1 MGRPEEDPT
10 VDAVLISHA
19 HMDHMSYIHHL
30 RKEIELVMSQG
41 SHAILKTFQ
50 DTRSGGLN
58 DLLIMSP
65 AFQMRPSKRGGGYT
79 KVSKKDRY
87 DVRPTKVFEYGKT
100 FKVGDIDV
108 IAYEVDHS
116 LPGATA
122 YLIHTSEGSILY
134 TGDFRFH
141 GYLGDRTRE
150 MVEQV
155 SNEDIEVVITE
166 GTRVTQETGT
176 SEAEVYTHAKKLAE
190 NTSDLVVTTFP
201 ARDLTRLLTFYRI
214 ACETG
219 RKLVID
225 FTQAYLLEQFSKI
238 SNRYPPSDDPNICLF
253 AARKSWG
260 IAGRNDVSSNIDGE
274 FYPGNIRDQDYGT
287 WEREYLH
294 RENTVNFLDLQDQ
307 REFLLVMSYFQL
319 NQLIDVKPV
328 EGSKYL
334 RSVTEPF
341 SDEMRLDA
349 ERVQNWLDL
358 FKLDLY
364 GMESEDKLHASG
376 HASGPELNDLINRV
390 EPKVVMPIHTEHPVL
405 FQDFS
410 AKVKNVER
418 GEMYLI

>member
-1 MGRPEEDPT
+1 M
-10 VDAVLISHA
+10 
-19 HMDHMSYIHHL
+19 
-30 RKEIELVMSQG
+30 
-41 SHAILKTFQ
+41 
-50 DTRSGGLN
+50 
-58 DLLIMSP
+58 
-65 AFQMRPSKRGGGYT
+65 
-79 KVSKKDRY
+79 SKKDRY

-100 FKVGDIDV
+100 FKVGDIEV

-122 YLIHTSEGSILY
+122 YLIHASEGSILY

-141 GYLGDRTRE
+141 GYLGDKTRE

-155 SNEDIEVVITE
+155 SNEDIAVVIME
-166 GTRVTQETGT
+166 GTRVKQESGT
-176 SEAEVYTHAKKLAE
+176 SETEVYKHAKKLAE
-190 NTSDLVVTTFP
+190 NTSGLVVTTFP
-201 ARDLTRLLTFYRI
+201 VRDLTRLSTFYKI

-225 FTQAYLLEQFSKI
+225 FTQAYLLEQFSKV
-238 SNRYPPSDDPNICLF
+238 SDRYPHSDDPNICLF

-260 IAGRNDVSSNIDGE
+260 IAGRDDMSSNIDGE

-294 RENTVNFLDLQDQ
+294 RDNTVNYLDLQNQ
-307 REFLLVMSYFQL
+307 KEYLLVISYFQL
-319 NQLIDVKPV
+319 NQLIDVMPV

-376 HASGPELNDLINRV
+376 HASGSELKDTLQKIK
-390 EPKVVMPIHTEHPVL
+390 PKNVIPIHTEHQEL
-405 FQDFS
+405 FQDFWS
-410 AKVKNVER
+410 NVIIVER
-418 GEMYLI
+418 GETYQI